1 MYKQQ
6 HQDDRYELKNKRN
19 KRNITKI
26 FIYII
31 NPDNAQRCQQNFQ
44 AEDPDHDIIAL
55 QLVYKH
61 KCQKQQDI
69 RYDRCIKINRKNL
82 ACELI
87 HFFLIAPVFCS
98 FSYCIS
104 GDAKS
109 CDQRKVADNRYGK
122 IVFSNRIYLKYSC
135 DIRKCDQ
142 WKYQRQ
148 YRFHNIEHC
157 V

>member
-61 KCQKQQDI
+61 KCQ
-69 RYDRCIKINRKNL
+69 N
-82 ACELI
+82 
-87 HFFLIAPVFCS
+87 
-98 FSYCIS
+98 
-104 GDAKS
+104 
-109 CDQRKVADNRYGK
+109 
-122 IVFSNRIYLKYSC
+122 NRIY
-135 DIRKCDQ
+135 DTI
-142 WKYQRQ
+142 
-148 YRFHNIEHC
+148 
-157 V
+157 VA

>member
-26 FIYII
+26 LIYII

-44 AEDPDHDIIAL
+44 AEDPDH
-55 QLVYKH
+55 
-61 KCQKQQDI
+61 
-69 RYDRCIKINRKNL
+69 
-82 ACELI
+82 
-87 HFFLIAPVFCS
+87 FFLIAPVFCS

-104 GDAKS
+104 CDAKS